1 MAKLNITFVNEVGNN
16 LNRYKAI
23 DVNTGD
29 EYLFDLS
36 RNGTIT
42 IPGTPLNAEI
52 MNAIVSAINEHFSN
66 LVVEINDTTPSD
78 TKYPSEKAVVD
89 YVGQIA
95 NEESVDVSDNV
106 LIKISGVSD
115 NLALPSESQ
124 MEVNSIEG
132 NSVVVNQLAKALT
145 SADWSPANGASVSF
159 TDGVATLTPTQQ
171 YGRLE
176 QHFNYVANHRMLI
189 MCDIKLSNATDS
201 NEVSVSIYAVDNLV
215 SGSIYCQA
223 TTNWQKVIA
232 IVYSNSS
239 SAINRFMVT
248 DSRNSNWGTIQI
260 KNYKGIDLTQ
270 WFGSNDN
277 IPQDILNTPSNFFKY
292 YKGSLAYDTG
302 HIENGSGNLV
312 DTNRN
317 IWDEETRKGYYNTYG
332 EFVPDNSYVACL
344 NPIIVNPNETIYWH
358 SGSGSCGR
366 CCWYDKDDNFISSV
380 MDSMLLSAPS
390 NARYL
395 RFDMT
400 SSYGTTYNHD
410 ICINV
415 SDTNFNGTYVSHIK
429 NTLNFGNDILRS
441 AGNARDKKIP
451 DGEIERKVGRVDLG
465 TLDWV
470 MDYNS
475 DGHQEFR
482 SYDIQV
488 AYNGNA
494 TSKQNLLC
502 TSLDNV
508 PPSDTYRGTG
518 NGISFAVNYVSVG
531 FTNGSYTDA
540 TTFKAAMSGVYL
552 NYELATPTIEQGT
565 PYNNHIPVYYG
576 GQEFTTGD
584 VPFVIN
590 KNYDISIKDQVI
602 TNVRVDK
609 EQSEQ
614 IHALENVNREQ
625 SNAIDS
631 LNAKVNNLETTQEA
645 HSTSISS
652 LTTKVTDLESYKF
665 DSSKLTIEQ
674 NLVNTILKYN
684 NVEIN
689 RIENLDVAYLPNIV
703 FDVYQDSQFTA
714 QEKVT
719 ITNSTDM
726 DMYVSIKGLK
736 EHNNLFVPF
745 GESITSQLEISDF
758 SGFPDSYIA
767 TIEIKIYYNPKTNYN
782 ATTGYT
788 VFENV
793 KTINLRATVHP
804 TDR

>member
-52 MNAIVSAINEHFSN
+52 MNEIVNAINEQFSN

-106 LIKISGVSD
+106 LIKVSGISD
-115 NLALPSESQ
+115 NLALPHESQ

-132 NSVVVNQLAKALT
+132 NSVVRNQWISNINFPSVESDFT
-145 SADWSPANGASVSF
+145 NGVKVS
-159 TDGVATLTPTQQ
+159 
-171 YGRLE
+171 
-176 QHFNYVANHRMLI
+176 
-189 MCDIKLSNATDS
+189 
-201 NEVSVSIYAVDNLV
+201 AVD
-215 SGSIYCQA
+215 
-223 TTNWQKVIA
+223 TTNLTITITVDTGGATEDRNFMLLSQYDLKLIASHKYLNIGCPAGGGADKYFFGISPQTQFGPDSGNGGILTNYSVGYALA
-232 IVYSNSS
+232 IV
-239 SAINRFMVT
+239 
-248 DSRNSNWGTIQI
+248 I
-260 KNYKGIDLTQ
+260 KNGCPAGTYTFKPRFIDLTQ

-317 IWDEETRKGYYNTYG
+317 IWDEEW
-332 EFVPDNSYVACL
+332 E
-344 NPIIVNPNETIYWH
+344 
-358 SGSGSCGR
+358 SGSFNWTTGEKVPMQGR
-366 CCWYDKDDNFISSV
+366 CRSKNLIRVLPNTEYYVGTVVISVLSYDDNGNFIQE
-380 MDSMLLSAPS
+380 LSKPNRIITTPINCS
-390 NARYL
+390 FIHICWN
-395 RFDMT
+395 
-400 SSYGTTYNHD
+400 GTTYNND

-415 SDTNFNGTYVSHIK
+415 SDTNFNGTYVKHIK
-429 NTLNFGNDILRS
+429 NTLNLGNDILRS
-441 AGNARDKKIP
+441 AGKARDKKIP
-451 DGEIERKVGRVDLG
+451 SGEIVRNIGTYTFTGNETFTSYSYGRIY
-465 TLDWV
+465 
-470 MDYNS
+470 MD
-475 DGHQEFR
+475 
-482 SYDIQV
+482 
-488 AYNGNA
+488 A
-494 TSKQNLLC
+494 TSLGIKYPVNRESKANLLMA
-502 TSLDNV
+502 N
-508 PPSDTYRGTG
+508 
-518 NGISFAVNYVSVG
+518 
-531 FTNGSYTDA
+531 FTNIADVKIETQSMSVSAYANQIGFVINKTDSSTMGDINA
-540 TTFKAAMSGVYL
+540 LKSLIVGKTIE
-552 NYELATPTIEQGT
+552 YELATPTIEQGT
-565 PYNNHIPVYYG
+565 PYDNYIPVYYG
-576 GQEFTTGD
+576 GQEYLTGD

-590 KNYDISIKDQVI
+590 KNYDISIKDQVL
-602 TNVRVDK
+602 TNVKVDK
-609 EQSEQ
+609 EQSNQ
-614 IHALENVNREQ
+614 IHALENVNKEQ

-631 LNAKVNNLETTQEA
+631 LQNEVSNKVDKVAGKGLSSNDYTNEEKERISNLENSQ
-645 HSTSISS
+645 
-652 LTTKVTDLESYKF
+652 F

-745 GESITSQLEISDF
+745 GESVTSQLEISDF

>member
-1 MAKLNITFVNEVGNN
+1 MAKLNITFVNEVGTN

-23 DVNTGD
+23 DVNTGE

-42 IPGTPLNAEI
+42 TPGTPLNAEI
-52 MNAIVSAINEHFSN
+52 MNAIVQAINEHFSN
-66 LVVEINDTTPSD
+66 LVGTINDTTPSD

-115 NLALPSESQ
+115 NLAIPPESQ

-132 NSVVVNQLAKALT
+132 NSVVVNQL
-145 SADWSPANGASVSF
+145 SQIANNAEQLSNGVTWKITDHIMTATGTATANFYNSWEEIPLIAGHKYFINGPRTMLYMTGQDLYHAGDCGIVTCSVS
-159 TDGVATLTPTQQ
+159 G
-171 YGRLE
+171 
-176 QHFNYVANHRMLI
+176 NYDYQWNI
-189 MCDIKLSNATDS
+189 I
-201 NEVSVSIYAVDNLV
+201 
-215 SGSIYCQA
+215 SG
-223 TTNWQKVIA
+223 TTV
-232 IVYSNSS
+232 
-239 SAINRFMVT
+239 
-248 DSRNSNWGTIQI
+248 
-260 KNYKGIDLTQ
+260 NYKFRLLVIDLTQ

-317 IWDEETRKGYYNTYG
+317 IWDEE
-332 EFVPDNSYVACL
+332 YVATGYIL
-344 NPIIVNPNETIYWH
+344 DDGTVSLYHGERFASKNFIRIFPNTEYYFKVPYLIMDY
-358 SGSGSCGR
+358 GVR
-366 CCWYDKDDNFISSV
+366 VAWYDSNKNFISVSDYYPTNNV
-380 MDSMLLSAPS
+380 ITSPS
-390 NARYL
+390 NASFMKFNVHYIYG
-395 RFDMT
+395 
-400 SSYGTTYNHD
+400 SSTYKND

-415 SDTNFNGTYVSHIK
+415 SDTNFNGTYVAHIK
-429 NTLNFGNDILRS
+429 NTLDFGNDTLRS
-441 AGNARDKKIP
+441 AGKARDKKIP
-451 DGEIERKVGRVDLG
+451 DGEITRKVGRVDLG
-465 TLDWV
+465 TLNW
-470 MDYNS
+470 DYNS
-475 DGHQEFR
+475 DYNIAEAVISDMKQPA
-482 SYDIQV
+482 SYDDRQKGIIC
-488 AYNGNA
+488 
-494 TSKQNLLC
+494 SKYSISS
-502 TSLDNV
+502 TVSLDNNMDDKSILRNV
-508 PPSDTYRGTG
+508 GKIYIRDT
-518 NGISFAVNYVSVG
+518 
-531 FTNGSYTDA
+531 SYTDA
-540 TTFKAAMSGVYL
+540 ATFKAAMSGVYL
-552 NYELATPTIEQGT
+552 YYELATPTTEQGT
-565 PYNNHIPVYYG
+565 PYDNYIPVYYG
-576 GQEFTTGD
+576 GQEFTTGN

-590 KNYDISIKDQVI
+590 KNYDISIKDQVL
-602 TNVRVDK
+602 TNVKVDK
-609 EQSEQ
+609 EQSKQ

-631 LNAKVNNLETTQEA
+631 LQNKVSNLETTQDA

>member
-42 IPGTPLNAEI
+42 TPGTPLNAEI
-52 MNAIVSAINEHFSN
+52 MNAIVQAINEHFSN
-66 LVVEINDTTPSD
+66 IVVEINDTTPSD

-89 YVGQIA
+89 YVGQIS
-95 NEESVDVSDNV
+95 NEESVNVSDNV

-115 NLALPSESQ
+115 NLAIPPESQ

-132 NSVVVNQLAKALT
+132 NSVVVNQYRKART
-145 SADWSPANGASVSF
+145 GANAGI
-159 TDGVATLTPTQQ
+159 TWTLTADGTLTFSGTSTVGTEWSMNFIEDVIPKGHK
-171 YGRLE
+171 YLFWCSKKSE
-176 QHFNYVANHRMLI
+176 YLKNWLAFNNNNILIASKSNGIFELNNDANDVGLSFKIPEGTTIPDNTVA
-189 MCDIKLSNATDS
+189 AT
-201 NEVSVSIYAVDNLV
+201 NI
-215 SGSIYCQA
+215 
-223 TTNWQKVIA
+223 VI
-232 IVYSNSS
+232 
-239 SAINRFMVT
+239 
-248 DSRNSNWGTIQI
+248 
-260 KNYKGIDLTQ
+260 IDLTQ

-317 IWDEETRKGYYNTYG
+317 IWDEEWEVGAYDVYGDGSKVALADNIRNKNYIQVKPNTTYYCKNGSRASHSDTIGCFYDINKNYLGYNTIG
-332 EFVPDNSYVACL
+332 NTTFTTPTNSA
-344 NPIIVNPNETIYWH
+344 
-358 SGSGSCGR
+358 
-366 CCWYDKDDNFISSV
+366 F
-380 MDSMLLSAPS
+380 
-390 NARYL
+390 
-395 RFDMT
+395 MT
-400 SSYGTTYNHD
+400 FYTLGTTYKHD
-410 ICINV
+410 ICINK
-415 SDTNFNGTYVSHIK
+415 SDPNFNGTYVKHIK

-441 AGNARDKKIP
+441 AGNVRDNKIP
-451 DGEIERKVGRVDLG
+451 DGEITRKVGRVDLG
-465 TLDWV
+465 TLTWE
-470 MDYNS
+470 YGGGLFS
-475 DGHQEFR
+475 
-482 SYDIQV
+482 S
-488 AYNGNA
+488 ALNGSI
-494 TSKQNLLC
+494 TGVNLLC
-502 TSLDNV
+502 SLYEAREISGGSSPNDKDKTIYN
-508 PPSDTYRGTG
+508 YNGTVHVKD
-518 NGISFAVNYVSVG
+518 S
-531 FTNGSYTDA
+531 SYTDA
-540 TTFKAAMSGVYL
+540 AAFKAAMSGVYL
-552 NYELATPTIEQGT
+552 NYELATPTTEQGT
-565 PYNNHIPVYYG
+565 PYDNYIPVYYG
-576 GQEFTTGD
+576 GQEYLTGD

-631 LNAKVNNLETTQEA
+631 LQNEVSNKVDKVEGKGLSSNDYTNEEKERISNLENSQ
-645 HSTSISS
+645 
-652 LTTKVTDLESYKF
+652 F

-703 FDVYQDSQFTA
+703 FDVYRDSQYTA

-719 ITNSTDM
+719 ITNSTDI

-745 GESITSQLEISDF
+745 GESVTSTLEIDLN
-758 SGFPDSYIA
+758 FPNSYTA
-767 TIEIKIYYNPKTNYN
+767 TIEIKIYYNPKTNYS
-782 ATTGYT
+782 AATGYT
-788 VFENV
+788 LFENV
-793 KTINLRATVHP
+793 KTINLRATVHT

>member
-42 IPGTPLNAEI
+42 TPGTPLNAEI
-52 MNAIVSAINEHFSN
+52 MNAIVQAINEQFSN
-66 LVVEINDTTPSD
+66 IVVAINDTTPSD

-115 NLALPSESQ
+115 NLAIPPESQ

-132 NSVVVNQLAKALT
+132 NSVVVNQYVPDNKKTYSNVSTDTRTTLQLMVQVLASEQVQYSYLLNVISSAGIYQYVISVPSNINGDTLKIKHNGESEDLPFADISMPVIANHKIFLTITLTGVNPGIAGGLT
-145 SADWSPANGASVSF
+145 SKDLSV
-159 TDGVATLTPTQQ
+159 
-171 YGRLE
+171 
-176 QHFNYVANHRMLI
+176 
-189 MCDIKLSNATDS
+189 
-201 NEVSVSIYAVDNLV
+201 
-215 SGSIYCQA
+215 
-223 TTNWQKVIA
+223 
-232 IVYSNSS
+232 
-239 SAINRFMVT
+239 
-248 DSRNSNWGTIQI
+248 
-260 KNYKGIDLTQ
+260 IDLTQ

-344 NPIIVNPNETIYWH
+344 NPIIVNPNEEIYWH

-366 CCWYDKDDNFISSV
+366 CCWYDNDDNFISSV
-380 MDSMLLSAPS
+380 MGGLLLNAPS

-400 SSYGTTYNHD
+400 SSYGTTYKND
-410 ICINV
+410 ICINE

-429 NTLNFGNDILRS
+429 NILNFGNDTLRS
-441 AGNARDKKIP
+441 AGNARDKKTY

-465 TLDWV
+465 TLDYAYSNIEGHKYFHANIV
-470 MDYNS
+470 DIVVGQSTGIPNIICSKYVADTDNNVYYNRNDKTISIMDT
-475 DGHQEFR
+475 QQRIFI
-482 SYDIQV
+482 YDT
-488 AYNGNA
+488 A
-494 TSKQNLLC
+494 
-502 TSLDNV
+502 
-508 PPSDTYRGTG
+508 
-518 NGISFAVNYVSVG
+518 
-531 FTNGSYTDA
+531 YTDA

-552 NYELATPTIEQGT
+552 NYELETPTIEQGT
-565 PYNNHIPVYYG
+565 PYDNYIPVYYG
-576 GQEFTTGD
+576 GQEYLTGD
-584 VPFVIN
+584 IPFVIN

-609 EQSEQ
+609 EQSKQ

-625 SNAIDS
+625 LMLLI
-631 LNAKVNNLETTQEA
+631 V
-645 HSTSISS
+645 
-652 LTTKVTDLESYKF
+652 YKM
-665 DSSKLTIEQ
+665 KLVI
-674 NLVNTILKYN
+674 
-684 NVEIN
+684 
-689 RIENLDVAYLPNIV
+689 
-703 FDVYQDSQFTA
+703 
-714 QEKVT
+714 
-719 ITNSTDM
+719 
-726 DMYVSIKGLK
+726 
-736 EHNNLFVPF
+736 
-745 GESITSQLEISDF
+745 
-758 SGFPDSYIA
+758 
-767 TIEIKIYYNPKTNYN
+767 
-782 ATTGYT
+782 
-788 VFENV
+788 
-793 KTINLRATVHP
+793 
-804 TDR
+804 

>member
-42 IPGTPLNAEI
+42 TPGTPLNAEI

-66 LVVEINDTTPSD
+66 IVVEINDTTPSD

-89 YVGQIA
+89 YVGQIS
-95 NEESVDVSDNV
+95 NEESVNVSDNV

-115 NLALPSESQ
+115 NLALPPESQ

-132 NSVVVNQLAKALT
+132 NSIVRNQLVPIISTKTTNGVTLTNNGDGTYTLNGTATETTYFYFNNIKNINEHKIFVGFANLDTAIEGLVVMDGNTGAGNTGTKILVNWTYADNFVYDIRVSNGTTLNNVVVR
-145 SADWSPANGASVSF
+145 PF
-159 TDGVATLTPTQQ
+159 
-171 YGRLE
+171 
-176 QHFNYVANHRMLI
+176 F
-189 MCDIKLSNATDS
+189 
-201 NEVSVSIYAVDNLV
+201 
-215 SGSIYCQA
+215 
-223 TTNWQKVIA
+223 
-232 IVYSNSS
+232 
-239 SAINRFMVT
+239 
-248 DSRNSNWGTIQI
+248 
-260 KNYKGIDLTQ
+260 IDLTQ

-317 IWDEETRKGYYNTYG
+317 IWDEEWELGYWDNANGAPGSLTTEIRSKNSIKVFANTEYYFYG
-332 EFVPDNSYVACL
+332 AKDGSA
-344 NPIIVNPNETIYWH
+344 IVYYDINGNYINYRWFGASSIFTTPNNC
-358 SGSGSCGR
+358 S
-366 CCWYDKDDNFISSV
+366 FIKIN
-380 MDSMLLSAPS
+380 LGG
-390 NARYL
+390 N
-395 RFDMT
+395 
-400 SSYGTTYNHD
+400 YGTTYKHD

-415 SDTNFNGTYVSHIK
+415 SDTKFNGTYVKHIK

-441 AGNARDKKIP
+441 AGNVRDNKIP
-451 DGEIERKVGRVDLG
+451 DGEITRKVGRVDLG
-465 TLDWV
+465 TLDWSII
-470 MDYNS
+470 DYQGTKRFSTSLPNAIPTGEDRQKWQNIICS
-475 DGHQEFR
+475 KYSVNVTPISGTPIEDSICR
-482 SYDIQV
+482 Y
-488 AYNGNA
+488 A
-494 TSKQNLLC
+494 TS
-502 TSLDNV
+502 V
-508 PPSDTYRGTG
+508 
-518 NGISFAVNYVSVG
+518 YVIDS
-531 FTNGSYTDA
+531 SYTDA
-540 TTFKAAMSGVYL
+540 AAFKSAMSGVILY
-552 NYELATPTIEQGT
+552 YELATPTIEQGT
-565 PYNNHIPVYYG
+565 PYDNYIPVYYG

-590 KNYDISIKDQVI
+590 KNYDISIKDQVL

-614 IHALENVNREQ
+614 IHALENVNKEQ

-631 LNAKVNNLETTQEA
+631 LQNEVSNKVDKVAGKGLSSNDYTNEEKERISNLENSQ
-645 HSTSISS
+645 
-652 LTTKVTDLESYKF
+652 F

-745 GESITSQLEISDF
+745 GESVTSTLEIDLN
-758 SGFPDSYIA
+758 FPNSYTA
-767 TIEIKIYYNPKTNYN
+767 TIEIKIYYNPKTNYS
-782 ATTGYT
+782 AATGYT
-788 VFENV
+788 LFENV
-793 KTINLRATVHP
+793 KTINLRATVHT

>member
-23 DVNTGD
+23 DVNTGE

-52 MNAIVSAINEHFSN
+52 MNAIVSAINEQFSN
-66 LVVEINDTTPSD
+66 IVVAINDTTPSD

-95 NEESVDVSDNV
+95 NEKSVNVSDNV

-115 NLALPSESQ
+115 NLALPPESQ

-132 NSVVVNQLAKALT
+132 NSVVVNQIIKNGNFADT
-145 SADWSPANGASVSF
+145 SEDWYNSNVSKTIANNTITF
-159 TDGVATLTPTQQ
+159 TLNQDVG
-171 YGRLE
+171 G
-176 QHFNYVANHRMLI
+176 
-189 MCDIKLSNATDS
+189 
-201 NEVSVSIYAVDNLV
+201 VSIYVVNDYNPTPGHKFLMSYKAKV
-215 SGSIYCQA
+215 SRVGIDLGYGIGGTYRTSQFLPTDTNWHVYCQID
-223 TTNWQKVIA
+223 TFTSND
-232 IVYSNSS
+232 VYKYLYIGNCL
-239 SAINRFMVT
+239 T
-248 DSRNSNWGTIQI
+248 GDEIQFRD
-260 KNYKGIDLTQ
+260 YHVIDLTQ

-277 IPQDILNTPSNFFKY
+277 IPQDILNTPSNFFKH

-317 IWDEETRKGYYNTYG
+317 IWDEEWVVSGNGIHSLNKILVTPNTQYYFCNKGIDVYISINYY
-332 EFVPDNSYVACL
+332 DNE
-344 NPIIVNPNETIYWH
+344 N
-358 SGSGSCGR
+358 
-366 CCWYDKDDNFISSV
+366 NFI
-380 MDSMLLSAPS
+380 
-390 NARYL
+390 
-395 RFDMT
+395 T
-400 SSYGTTYNHD
+400 SSPTNTIHNGVIFTTPINCYSILFWVDGAYGTTYNHD

-415 SDTNFNGTYVSHIK
+415 SDTNFNGTYVEHIK
-429 NTLNFGNDILRS
+429 NTLDFGNDTLRS

-451 DGEIERKVGRVDLG
+451 DGEITRKVGSVDLG

-470 MDYNS
+470 YTNIE
-475 DGHQEFR
+475 GHKYFHENIV
-482 SYDIQV
+482 DIVVGQSTGIPNIICSKYV
-488 AYNGNA
+488 AD
-494 TSKQNLLC
+494 TD
-502 TSLDNV
+502 DNV
-508 PPSDTYRGTG
+508 YKNINDKT
-518 NGISFAVNYVSVG
+518 ISIMNKQQRIFIYDS
-531 FTNGSYTDA
+531 TYTDVA
-540 TTFKAAMSGVYL
+540 AFKAAMSGVIL

-565 PYNNHIPVYYG
+565 PYDNYIPVYYG
-576 GQEFTTGD
+576 GQEYLTGD

-590 KNYDISIKDQVI
+590 NYDISIKDQVL

-609 EQSEQ
+609 EQSKQ

-631 LNAKVNNLETTQEA
+631 LQNEVSNLKTTQEA
-645 HSTSISS
+645 HSTSINS
-652 LTTKVTDLESYKF
+652 LTTKVTDLENYKF
-665 DSSKLTIEQ
+665 DSSKLKIEQ

-684 NVEIN
+684 NVEID
-689 RIENLDVAYLPNIV
+689 RIENLDVVYLPNIV
-703 FDVYQDSQFTA
+703 FDVYQDSPSTA

-719 ITNSTDM
+719 ITNSTNM
-726 DMYVSIKGLK
+726 DMYVSIKGLQ

-745 GESITSQLEISDF
+745 GESVTSQLTIS
-758 SGFPDSYIA
+758 SSLPSSYIA
-767 TIEIKIYYNPKTNYN
+767 TIEIKIYYNRKEKYN
-782 ATTGYT
+782 ATIGYT

-793 KTINLRATVHP
+793 KTINLRATVNT

>member
-42 IPGTPLNAEI
+42 TPGTPLNAEI
-52 MNAIVSAINEHFSN
+52 MNAIVSAINEQFSN

-115 NLALPSESQ
+115 NLALPPESQ

-132 NSVVVNQLAKALT
+132 NSVVVNQL
-145 SADWSPANGASVSF
+145 SQIANNA
-159 TDGVATLTPTQQ
+159 
-171 YGRLE
+171 E
-176 QHFNYVANHRMLI
+176 
-189 MCDIKLSNATDS
+189 KLSNGITWKITDHIMTAT
-201 NEVSVSIYAVDNLV
+201 
-215 SGSIYCQA
+215 GTA
-223 TTNWQKVIA
+223 TTN
-232 IVYSNSS
+232 VYSSWES
-239 SAINRFMVT
+239 IPLIAGHKYFING
-248 DSRNSNWGTIQI
+248 SGTILWMTGQTLGHDGDCGI
-260 KNYKGIDLTQ
+260 VTCSVSGNYDYQWNILSGTTVNYKFRLLVIDLTQ

-317 IWDEETRKGYYNTYG
+317 IWDEEWEVLYTN
-332 EFVPDNSYVACL
+332 YVFSKNYIRVL
-344 NPIIVNPNETIYWH
+344 PNTIYYYKNAAEPT
-358 SGSGSCGR
+358 STLYY
-366 CCWYDKDDNFISSV
+366 YDKDKILISQVNFATNNSFTT
-380 MDSMLLSAPS
+380 PS
-390 NARYL
+390 GCYYIK
-395 RFDMT
+395 F
-400 SSYGTTYNHD
+400 SYQGTTYNND

-441 AGNARDKKIP
+441 AGKARDKKIP
-451 DGEIERKVGRVDLG
+451 DGEITRKVGRVDLG
-465 TLDWV
+465 TLSWE
-470 MDYNS
+470 YNS
-475 DGHQEFR
+475 TYNIAEALIQDMKKPT
-482 SYDIQV
+482 SYDDRQEGIIC
-488 AYNGNA
+488 
-494 TSKQNLLC
+494 SKYSISSVV
-502 TSLDNV
+502 SLDNNMDDK
-508 PPSDTYRGTG
+508 SILR
-518 NGISFAVNYVSVG
+518 NVG
-531 FTNGSYTDA
+531 KIYIRDSSYTDV
-540 TTFKAAMSGVYL
+540 TTFKAAMSGVILY
-552 NYELATPTIEQGT
+552 YELATPTIEQGT
-565 PYNNHIPVYYG
+565 PYDNYIPVYYG

-631 LNAKVNNLETTQEA
+631 LQNEVSNKVDKVEGKGLSSNDYTNEEKERISNLENSQ
-645 HSTSISS
+645 
-652 LTTKVTDLESYKF
+652 F

-736 EHNNLFVPF
+736 EHNNLFVPY
-745 GESITSQLEISDF
+745 GESVTSTLEIDLN
-758 SGFPDSYIA
+758 FPDSYIA
-767 TIEIKIYYNPKTNYN
+767 TIEIKIYYNPKTNYS
-782 ATTGYT
+782 AATGYT
-788 VFENV
+788 LFENV
-793 KTINLRATVHP
+793 KTINLRATVHT

>member
-23 DVNTGD
+23 DVNTGE

-42 IPGTPLNAEI
+42 TPGTPLNAEI
-52 MNAIVSAINEHFSN
+52 MNAIVQAINEHFSN
-66 LVVEINDTTPSD
+66 LVVTINDTTPSD

-115 NLALPSESQ
+115 NLAIPPESQ

-132 NSVVVNQLAKALT
+132 NSVVVNQLAKELNDANWYGTATFNDNVITFSPT
-145 SADWSPANGASVSF
+145 SIYSTVKQVTTLVNGHKYLISLNAKSSNYTGNVVYFLGSTSYVGAEGTSGNFNNITSSYKNFTTIGVYNQRDTSQFIGLIQLENVS
-159 TDGVATLTPTQQ
+159 DCV
-171 YGRLE
+171 
-176 QHFNYVANHRMLI
+176 I
-189 MCDIKLSNATDS
+189 DIKD
-201 NEVSVSIYAVDNLV
+201 VVV
-215 SGSIYCQA
+215 
-223 TTNWQKVIA
+223 
-232 IVYSNSS
+232 
-239 SAINRFMVT
+239 
-248 DSRNSNWGTIQI
+248 
-260 KNYKGIDLTQ
+260 IDLTQ

-277 IPQDILNTPSNFFKY
+277 IPQDILNTPSNFFKH

-317 IWDEETRKGYYNTYG
+317 IWDEKTRKGYYNTHG
-332 EFVPDNSYVACL
+332 EFVPDNSYIACL
-344 NPIIVNPNETIYWH
+344 NPIIVNPNEAIYWH
-358 SGSGSCGR
+358 SGSDNRGR
-366 CCWYDKDDNFISSV
+366 CCWYDNDDNFISSV
-380 MDSMLLSAPS
+380 TGSVLLNAPS

-400 SSYGTTYNHD
+400 SSYGTIYNHD

-441 AGNARDKKIP
+441 AGNVRDKKLP
-451 DGEIERKVGRVDLG
+451 DGEITRKVGSVAFAGNENWAFFDSTASFWYIANFIPNAAKSKIDGANICSNNIVLNIISDERTIRVYLID
-465 TLDWV
+465 
-470 MDYNS
+470 NP
-475 DGHQEFR
+475 
-482 SYDIQV
+482 
-488 AYNGNA
+488 
-494 TSKQNLLC
+494 
-502 TSLDNV
+502 SLSSSSNM
-508 PPSDTYRGTG
+508 
-518 NGISFAVNYVSVG
+518 NEI
-531 FTNGSYTDA
+531 
-540 TTFKAAMSGVYL
+540 FKAGTVL
-552 NYELATPTIEQGT
+552 NYELATPTTEQGT
-565 PYNNHIPVYYG
+565 PYDNYIPVYYG
-576 GQEFTTGD
+576 GQEYLTGD

-590 KNYDISIKDQVI
+590 KNYDISIKDQVL
-602 TNVRVDK
+602 TNVKVDK

-631 LNAKVNNLETTQEA
+631 LQNEVSNLQTTQEA

-652 LTTKVTDLESYKF
+652 LTTKITDLENSKF
-665 DSSKLTIEQ
+665 DSSKLKIEQ

-684 NVEIN
+684 NVEID

-703 FDVYQDSQFTA
+703 FDVFQDSQFTA

-719 ITNSTDM
+719 ITNSTDI

-736 EHNNLFVPF
+736 EHNNLSVPY
-745 GESITSQLEISDF
+745 GESVTSQLEISDF

-767 TIEIKIYYNPKTNYN
+767 TIEIIIYYNPKTNYN
-782 ATTGYT
+782 TATGYT

-793 KTINLRATVHP
+793 KTINLRATVHT